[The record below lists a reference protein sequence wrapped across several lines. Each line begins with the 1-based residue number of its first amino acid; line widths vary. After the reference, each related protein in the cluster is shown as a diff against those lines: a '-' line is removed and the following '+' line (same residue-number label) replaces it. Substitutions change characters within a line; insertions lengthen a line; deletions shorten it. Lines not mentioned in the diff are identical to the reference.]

1 MMETERNYLKKAEQR
16 EGMRISRFLLLLEK
30 DSVYDFSENSP
41 YTESILSREVKQYF
55 GGFSLSQDFE
65 PDEEAISREE
75 DLLEQIC
82 SLFQLDPFEKMCVEL
97 TFLGEIN
104 PYFEKFNIYM
114 NNDWNQGFLTPDTA
128 IRLYTMEMETDGGL
142 FRYFS
147 ERSKLRRYFLSL
159 YEQSGKGKL
168 RWGLKCRNSLFQFLC
183 SNGEDV
189 LGDYTFL
196 QWWKEAEVQP
206 FLNDSLLSFDSLESV
221 IEQTKDTVCLY
232 GLAEKDM
239 LRFVKQ
245 YGKRREQD
253 ICFIDIRQM
262 AQHAEKNNL
271 PFMEIVY
278 DVALQIAV
286 KNGWICL
293 YFLEK
298 EWLEKPFSRELLNA
312 LMRTFREQG
321 LKVFIIREK
330 SLFLAKHYP
339 DIWEFSVESTGC
351 MDDIHIWE
359 EAAKQYKMES
369 DLDLPFFAGT
379 YRFHPIQIARIF
391 ESADRIRQMRQADM
405 ISRADIKESCIR
417 EVTGQESHPLV
428 TVTQPCYDWDD
439 LVLPDRP
446 KGMLKDACNRIRYKH
461 EVFDNWGFGEKLAY
475 GRGVSMVFSGP
486 PGTGKTMSA
495 GVVADCLGTT
505 LYKVELAA
513 VVSKYIGE
521 TEKNLS
527 AVFEAAKKG
536 QGVLFFDE
544 ADVLFGRRTEVKNS
558 NDKHSNMEAA
568 YLLQKMEEYNGIV
581 ILATNY
587 MQNIDEAFKRRI
599 QFIIEFSL
607 PDKELRKQIWEQVFP
622 KQTLFEEKPDYD
634 FLAEHFALSGSH
646 IKNIALQAAFYAA
659 DKQKGVNME
668 LIIKAL
674 LAEIRK
680 TGKRITREEL
690 REYDIYFEQI

>member
-1 MMETERNYLKKAEQR
+1 MMKKEKNYLIKAERR
-16 EGMRISRFLLLLEK
+16 EGIRIARFLIMLNE
-30 DSVYDFSENSP
+30 DSVYDFGEDSP
-41 YTESILSREVKQYF
+41 YTESILSREVNGYF
-55 GGFSLSQDFE
+55 GKFAAL
-65 PDEEAISREE
+65 PDSEDAGEKTAPED
-75 DLLEQIC
+75 DLLEQVC
-82 SLFQLDPFEKMCVEL
+82 SLCQLDPFEKMCVEL
-97 TFLGEIN
+97 SLLGEVN

-114 NNDWNQGFLTPDTA
+114 NNDWNQGYLTLDTA
-128 IRLYTMEMETDGGL
+128 IRLYTMEKETDAGL
-142 FRYFS
+142 FHYFS
-147 ERSKLRRYFLSL
+147 KGNRLLRYCLSL
-159 YEQSGKGKL
+159 YEQQGKGRS
-168 RWGLKCRNSLFQFLC
+168 RWGLKCRESLLNLLC
-183 SNGEDV
+183 SGGEV
-189 LGDYTFL
+189 TLGDYTFL
-196 QWWKEAEVQP
+196 QWRKAEESS
-206 FLNDSLLSFDSLESV
+206 LDRGLLSFDSLDNML
-221 IEQTKDTVCLY
+221 EQGEDPVCLY
-232 GLAEKDM
+232 GLEEKDM
-239 LRFVKQ
+239 LQFVRQ

-262 AQHAEKNNL
+262 AQQAEKSSL
-271 PFMEIVY
+271 PFLNIAY
-278 DVALQIAV
+278 DIALQTAV

-298 EWLEKPFSRELLNA
+298 DWLEKPLSRELLDA
-312 LMRTFREQG
+312 LMRVFREQK
-321 LKVFIIREK
+321 LTVWIIKEK
-330 SLFLAKHYP
+330 SFSLAKYHP
-339 DIWEFSVESTGC
+339 AVWEFCVESTGST
-351 MDDIHIWE
+351 DDIHIWG
-359 EAAKQYKMES
+359 EAAKQYEIES
-369 DLDLPFFAGT
+369 DIDLPFFAGT

-391 ESADRIRQMRQADM
+391 ESADRIRRLRQADA

-428 TVTQPCYDWDD
+428 TVTQTGYDWDD
-439 LVLPDRP
+439 LVLPERS

-461 EVFDNWGFGEKLAY
+461 EVFDNWGFGEQLAY

-505 LYKVELAA
+505 LYRVELAA

-544 ADVLFGRRTEVKNS
+544 ADVLFSKRTEVKNS

-568 YLLQKMEEYNGIV
+568 YLLQKMEEYDGIV

-587 MQNIDEAFKRRI
+587 MQNMDEAFKRRI
-599 QFIIEFSL
+599 QFLIEFSL
-607 PDKELRKQIWEQVFP
+607 PDESLRKQIWKQVFP
-622 KQTLFEEKPDYD
+622 EQTVFEEKPDYD
-634 FLAEHFALSGSH
+634 FLAEQFALSGSH